1 MRSSCAAAVGTP
13 ATAHEQASPL
23 DHPGRP
29 RLGQR
34 AFHRQAGGCCLRG
47 LPSTAG
53 IRDATWRVALA
64 RCHVALAPGR
74 RPDRD
79 SRDPGPRQAP
89 GRGFLVSAI
98 RIRAVTHRRSA
109 PGHAVRRPPHVPPV
123 ALDSRRRRMA
133 RERAANQEAASA
145 PDWSAE
151 RLGRKLRELRTARG
165 LRLSDLASASGLSV
179 SFLSQVEQGQSD
191 IAVGRLMRTAHA
203 LEVRLTD
210 LVELPQTPARPLV
223 RAGER
228 AILPAPTEG
237 LTIELLADSL

>member
-1 MRSSCAAAVGTP
+1 
-13 ATAHEQASPL
+13 
-23 DHPGRP
+23 
-29 RLGQR
+29 
-34 AFHRQAGGCCLRG
+34 
-47 LPSTAG
+47 
-53 IRDATWRVALA
+53 
-64 RCHVALAPGR
+64 
-74 RPDRD
+74 
-79 SRDPGPRQAP
+79 
-89 GRGFLVSAI
+89 
-98 RIRAVTHRRSA
+98 
-109 PGHAVRRPPHVPPV
+109 
-123 ALDSRRRRMA
+123 MA

-191 IAVGRLMRTAHA
+191 IAVGRLMRIAHA

-237 LTIELLADSL
+237 LTIELLADSLSERRVHAVSHLSPGCSIDARGDRSPGQVYFLYMLEGRAVLRFASGDPVALEPGDSVSFLSEDFRHLTNDTSVMTRVLWISDEPAPRP